1 MDEGDGDT
9 ATQHDPSE
17 CLDAFFREALP
28 VVVDVLHES
37 EAQPD
42 EERVDGGIEA
52 TVQMRPVLPEQ
63 PEESQPFE
71 SLLDNGRTENDRCL
85 WACDCGECAVQ
96 HA

>member
-1 MDEGDGDT
+1 MP
-9 ATQHDPSE
+9 PSE
-17 CLDAFFREALP
+17 RLCQQ
-28 VVVDVLHES
+28 S

-42 EERVDGGIEA
+42 EERVDGGIES

-71 SLLDNGRTENDRCL
+71 PLLDNGRTENDRCL